1 MASVSV
7 TVILTSLGYWC
18 LDESSSWGRTSL
30 VWRVWLLGMFIGEE
44 CIIDGERVKVE
55 REKEEREICL
65 GQGWEKRINKE
76 GKKRGNVLEERE
88 MWGEFLD

>member
-55 REKEEREICL
+55 REKEERDSFGTRVGE
-65 GQGWEKRINKE
+65 ENK
-76 GKKRGNVLEERE
+76 
-88 MWGEFLD
+88 